1 MSKAREKVDLLWE
14 QFTKAAE
21 RITDEQLQQLRSGEA
36 SLSVTVRVK
45 KSARNAET
53 PPMSMAEYR
62 EDFNDVRERLT
73 FAKSRDDCA
82 ILADYVLPEKADL
95 FAFAKFLELAVQWS
109 ESRRRLREKIVEATA
124 GARIDAEIIRGGY

>member
-1 MSKAREKVDLLWE
+1 MIRERKKKALLRNE
-14 QFTKAAE
+14 FTRVAE
-21 RITDEQLQQLRSGEA
+21 RITDEQLQKLLSGEA
-36 SLSVTVRVK
+36 SLSVTVRMK
-45 KSARNAET
+45 KMCVSEPT
-53 PPMSMAEYR
+53 HPSMAEIR